1 MKENSIEEEIK
12 IALDKFLDNKDKD
25 SAILIVEKFI
35 LGNYILRGGRT
46 NIVKDSL
53 RYILSDYKR
62 VLKENEELKETLKCT
77 QNSWYED
84 TIKIEEMKKQID
96 LDNECE
102 IALNSKVMDLEKEIE
117 ELKTINQMQKYRIE
131 VIDERELISKDKIKE
146 ILGIEED
153 INNEK
158 LLSLLQTI
166 VDENSRLEDI
176 EDRKIQI
183 EYNNVFNKGVKSVED
198 KIKAKIEELDEEIK
212 VKKEIAR
219 KPMDR
224 VSGRLLTDNIVELEK
239 AKKVL
244 QSLLEKE

>member
-1 MKENSIEEEIK
+1 MLSDEEKKALERIDYIQDFIIENGQYNADVNDMEYFSRIKNLIEKQSKEIK
-12 IALDKFLDNKDKD
+12 
-25 SAILIVEKFI
+25 
-35 LGNYILRGGRT
+35 
-46 NIVKDSL
+46 
-53 RYILSDYKR
+53 
-62 VLKENEELKETLKCT
+62 ELKETLKCT

-183 EYNNVFNKGVKSVED
+183 EYNNVFNKGVKSVEN
-198 KIKAKIEELDEEIK
+198 KIKVKIEELENQKRQWIEDRDNKHKDSEIIYAI
-212 VKKEIAR
+212 E
-219 KPMDR
+219 
-224 VSGRLLTDNIVELEK
+224 
-239 AKKVL
+239 VL